1 MMRRPTGLRL
11 EPRSDLPRHI
21 NFTVPV
27 GSFIAALFAGGI
39 LLLVT
44 GQNPISTYQRIVER
58 AFLDAGAINGTLI
71 AATPLL
77 FTGLCAAVAF
87 RIGFFNIGGEGQFYI
102 GAIFGSGIALAL
114 GRDTQIWI
122 AIPAMIVAGALGG
135 GLWAAIPGLLRAFL
149 RTNEIIT
156 SLMLNYVAGII
167 ATYLIFDSQS
177 FWRELEGTGKMFPKG
192 KVIPAISFWPSYD
205 VGSLVIPFGLLLGG
219 VVAIWIAVLQR
230 RTRFGYE
237 MRVVGGAPTTA
248 RYAGMRPG
256 RVIVAVAALSGA
268 LAGLGGAVSV
278 GNFRH
283 MLDPKGLQQSGYGY
297 AGIVVAALARLN
309 PIAVVFVAILLG
321 GITNAGY
328 ALQGA
333 DFPSGLVGI
342 LEGLILFCTLG
353 GEVLIRY
360 RIVIE
365 RRDSIVASSGPANAE
380 VAS

>member
-1 MMRRPTGLRL
+1 MNLRPLGIRL

-21 NFTVPV
+21 NFTVPI
-27 GSFIAALFAGGI
+27 GSFLTALAAGAV

-44 GQNPISTYQRIVER
+44 GQDPISTYQRIVER
-58 AFLDAGAINGTLI
+58 AFLDSGAINATLI

-87 RIGFFNIGGEGQFYI
+87 RIGFFNIGGEGQFI
-102 GAIFGSGIALAL
+102 VGAIFGSGIALAL
-114 GRDTQIWI
+114 GRDAQMWI

-135 GLWAAIPGLLRAFL
+135 ALWAGIPGVLRAYF

-156 SLMLNYVAGII
+156 SLMLNYVAGVI
-167 ATYLIFDSQS
+167 AVYLIFESDS
-177 FWRELEGTGKMFPKG
+177 FWRDLEGTGKMFPKG
-192 KVIPAISFWPSYD
+192 KVIPSIAFWPNYD
-205 VGSLVIPFGLLLGG
+205 VGSLVIPFGLVLGI
-219 VVAIWIAVLQR
+219 VVAAWIAVLQR

-237 MRVVGGAPTTA
+237 MRVVGGAPSTA

-268 LAGLGGAVSV
+268 LAGLGGAASV

-309 PIAVVFVAILLG
+309 PVAVVFVAILLG

-353 GEVLIRY
+353 GEVLVRY
-360 RIVIE
+360 RIV
-365 RRDSIVASSGPANAE
+365 RDARPSSIAE

>member
-1 MMRRPTGLRL
+1 MTRHRLRLRL
-11 EPRSDLPRHI
+11 EPRTDLPRGI
-21 NFTVPV
+21 SWAVPI
-27 GSFIAALFAGGI
+27 GSFLAALAAGAV

-44 GQNPISTYQRIVER
+44 GQNPASTYQRIAER
-58 AFLDAGAINGTLI
+58 AFLDVDAINGTLV

-102 GAIFGSGIALAL
+102 GTITGSGIALAL
-114 GRDTQIWI
+114 GDGTRSWI
-122 AIPAMIVAGALGG
+122 AIPAMILAGVLGG
-135 GLWAAIPGLLRAFL
+135 ALWAALPGVLRAFF

-156 SLMLNYVAGII
+156 SLMLNYVAGIL
-167 ATYLIFDSQS
+167 AVYLIFESDS
-177 FWRELEGTGKMFPKG
+177 FWRDLEGSGKLFPKG
-192 KVIPAISFWPSYD
+192 KVIPAGAFWPEW
-205 VGSLVIPFGLLLGG
+205 SLGALVVPFGLVLG
-219 VVAIWIAVLQR
+219 VVVALWIALLQR

-256 RVIVAVAALSGA
+256 RIIVAVAALSGA
-268 LAGLGGAVSV
+268 MAGLGGAASV

-283 MLDPKGLQQSGYGY
+283 VLDPKGLQQAGYGY

-309 PIAVVFVAILLG
+309 PIAVMFVAVLIG

-328 ALQGA
+328 SLQGV

-353 GEVLIRY
+353 GEILVRY
-360 RIVIE
+360 RIV
-365 RRDSIVASSGPANAE
+365 RSDTGRTPVTAGE
-380 VAS
+380 VGT

>member
-1 MMRRPTGLRL
+1 MSRRPMGLRL
-11 EPRSDLPRHI
+11 EPRSELPKHI
-21 NFTVPV
+21 NFTVPI
-27 GSFIAALFAGGI
+27 GSFFTALLAGAV

-44 GQNPISTYQRIVER
+44 GQNPISTYSRIVER

-71 AATPLL
+71 SATPLL

-114 GRDTQIWI
+114 GKGASAWI
-122 AIPAMIVAGALGG
+122 AIPAMIIAGAIGG
-135 GLWAAIPGLLRAFL
+135 AIWAAIPGVLRAYF

-156 SLMLNYVAGII
+156 SLMLNYVAAII
-167 ATYLIFDSQS
+167 SVYLIFESDS
-177 FWRELEGTGKMFPKG
+177 FWRDLEGTGKMFPKG
-192 KVIPAISFWPSYD
+192 KTIPDVSFWPNID
-205 VGSLVIPFGLLLGG
+205 VGSLVIPFGMLLGA
-219 VVAIWIAVLQR
+219 VVAIWMWVLQR
-230 RTRFGYE
+230 RTRFGFE

-268 LAGLGGAVSV
+268 MAGLGGAATV

-283 MLDPKGLQQSGYGY
+283 MLDPKGLQQAGYGY

-309 PIAVVFVAILLG
+309 PVAVIFVSILLG

-353 GEVLIRY
+353 GEVLVRY
-360 RIVIE
+360 RIVRDPRS
-365 RRDSIVASSGPANAE
+365 RRSTAE
-380 VAS
+380 VAA

>member
-1 MMRRPTGLRL
+1 MRSTFSGFRL
-11 EPRSDLPRHI
+11 EPRSHLPRHI
-21 NFTVPV
+21 NWTVPI
-27 GSFIAALFAGGI
+27 GSFFAALFAGAL

-44 GQNPISTYQRIVER
+44 GQNPISVYQRILER
-58 AFLDAGAINGTLI
+58 AFLDTGSLSGTLI

-87 RIGFFNIGGEGQFYI
+87 RVGFFNIGGEGQFYI
-102 GAIFGSGIALAL
+102 GAIFSSGIALAL
-114 GRDTQIWI
+114 GRDTQVWI
-122 AIPAMIVAGALGG
+122 AIPAMIIAGALGG
-135 GLWAAIPGLLRAFL
+135 ALWAAIPGVLRAYL

-156 SLMLNYVAGII
+156 SLMLNYIAGVI
-167 ATYLIFDSQS
+167 AVYLIFESSS
-177 FWRELEGTGKMFPKG
+177 FWRDLEGTGKMFPKG
-192 KVIPAISFWPSYD
+192 KVIPEVAFWPEYGI
-205 VGSLVIPFGLLLGG
+205 GSLVVPFGFVLGI
-219 VVAIWIAVLQR
+219 ATAAWIAVLQR

-256 RVIVAVAALSGA
+256 RVIVAVAAVSGA
-268 LAGLGGAVSV
+268 LAGLGGAASV

-283 MLDPKGLQQSGYGY
+283 ILDPKGMQQSGFGY

-309 PIAVVFVAILLG
+309 PVAVIFVSIIIG

-328 ALQGA
+328 ALQGP

-353 GEVLIRY
+353 GEVLMRY
-360 RIVIE
+360 RVV
-365 RRDSIVASSGPANAE
+365 RTRGVSSNVVGAQ
-380 VAS
+380 

>member
-1 MMRRPTGLRL
+1 MNVPRPGFRL
-11 EPRSDLPRHI
+11 EPRADLPRHL
-21 NFTVPV
+21 NFTVPI
-27 GSFIAALFAGGI
+27 GSFFAALLAGAL

-44 GQNPISTYQRIVER
+44 GQNPLSTYWRIVER
-58 AFLDAGAINGTLI
+58 AYLDVDAINGTLV

-102 GAIFGSGIALAL
+102 GAITGSGIALAL
-114 GRDTQIWI
+114 GADAKGWV
-122 AIPAMIVAGALGG
+122 AIPLMILAGALGG
-135 GLWAAIPGLLRAFL
+135 AVWAAIPGVLRAYL

-156 SLMLNYVAGII
+156 SLMLNYVAAII
-167 ATYLIFDSQS
+167 AVYLIFESDS
-177 FWRELEGTGKMFPKG
+177 FWRDLEGTGKMFPKG
-192 KVIPAISFWPSYD
+192 KVIPLDAFWPNWSL
-205 VGSLVIPFGLLLGG
+205 GSLVLPFGLVLGA
-219 VVAIWIAVLQR
+219 VVAVWLWVLQK

-256 RVIVAVAALSGA
+256 RVVVAVAAISGA
-268 LAGLGGAVSV
+268 MAGLGGAATV

-283 MLDPKGLQQSGYGY
+283 ALDPKGLQQSGYGY

-309 PIAVVFVAILLG
+309 PVAVIFVAILIG

-328 ALQGA
+328 SLQGA

-353 GEVLIRY
+353 GEVLTRY
-360 RIVIE
+360 RIVRTD
-365 RRDSIVASSGPANAE
+365 RRPAGVTGME
-380 VAS
+380 VA

>member
-1 MMRRPTGLRL
+1 MNLGRFGFRL
-11 EPRSDLPRHI
+11 EPRSDLPKHI

-27 GSFIAALFAGGI
+27 GSFFAALLAGAV
-39 LLLVT
+39 LLLIT
-44 GQNPISTYQRIVER
+44 GQNPISTYSRIVER
-58 AFLDAGAINGTLI
+58 AFLDVDAINGTLV

-102 GAIFGSGIALAL
+102 GAITGSGMALAL
-114 GRDTQIWI
+114 GADAAGWV
-122 AIPAMIVAGALGG
+122 AIPLMILAGAVGG
-135 GLWAAIPGLLRAFL
+135 AIWAAIPGVLRAYL

-156 SLMLNYVAGII
+156 SLMLNYIAAII
-167 ATYLIFDSQS
+167 AVYLIFESDS
-177 FWRELEGTGKMFPKG
+177 FWRDLEGTGQMFPKG
-192 KVIPAISFWPSYD
+192 KFIPLDAFWPNWSL
-205 VGSLVIPFGLLLGG
+205 GSLVVPFGLVLGA
-219 VVAIWIAVLQR
+219 VVAVWLWVLQK

-256 RVIVAVAALSGA
+256 RVIVVVAAISGA
-268 LAGLGGAVSV
+268 MAGLGGAASV

-283 MLDPKGLQQSGYGY
+283 ALDPKGLQQSGYGY

-309 PIAVVFVAILLG
+309 PVAVIFVAILIG

-328 ALQGA
+328 SLQGA

-353 GEVLIRY
+353 GEVLVRY
-360 RIVIE
+360 RIARTE
-365 RRDSIVASSGPANAE
+365 RRPSTLAAE
-380 VAS
+380 VGA

>member
-1 MMRRPTGLRL
+1 MRSTFSGFRL
-11 EPRSDLPRHI
+11 EPRSHLPRHI
-21 NFTVPV
+21 NWTVPI
-27 GSFIAALFAGGI
+27 GSFFAALFAGAL

-44 GQNPISTYQRIVER
+44 GQNPISVYQRILER
-58 AFLDAGAINGTLI
+58 AFLDTGSLSGTLI

-87 RIGFFNIGGEGQFYI
+87 RVGFFNIGGEGQFYI
-102 GAIFGSGIALAL
+102 GAIFSSGIALAL
-114 GRDTQIWI
+114 GRDAQVWI
-122 AIPAMIVAGALGG
+122 AIPAMIIAGALGG
-135 GLWAAIPGLLRAFL
+135 ALWAAIPGVLRAYL

-156 SLMLNYVAGII
+156 SLMLNYIAGVI
-167 ATYLIFDSQS
+167 AVYLIFESSS
-177 FWRELEGTGKMFPKG
+177 FWRDLEGTGKMFPKG
-192 KVIPAISFWPSYD
+192 KVIPEIAFWPEYGI
-205 VGSLVIPFGLLLGG
+205 GSLVVPFGFVLGI
-219 VVAIWIAVLQR
+219 ATAAWIAVLQR

-256 RVIVAVAALSGA
+256 RVIVAVAAVSGA
-268 LAGLGGAVSV
+268 LAGLGGAASV

-283 MLDPKGLQQSGYGY
+283 ILDPKGMQQSGFGY

-309 PIAVVFVAILLG
+309 PVAVIFVSIIIG

-328 ALQGA
+328 ALQGP

-353 GEVLIRY
+353 GEVLMRY
-360 RIVIE
+360 RVV
-365 RRDSIVASSGPANAE
+365 RTRGVSSNVVGAQ
-380 VAS
+380 

>member
-1 MMRRPTGLRL
+1 MMRSTFSGFRL
-11 EPRSDLPRHI
+11 EPRSHLPRHI
-21 NFTVPV
+21 NWTVPI
-27 GSFIAALFAGGI
+27 GSFFAALFAGAL

-44 GQNPISTYQRIVER
+44 GQNPISVYQRILER
-58 AFLDAGAINGTLI
+58 AFLDTGSLSGTLI

-87 RIGFFNIGGEGQFYI
+87 RVGFFNIGGEGQFYI
-102 GAIFGSGIALAL
+102 GAIFSSGIALAL
-114 GRDTQIWI
+114 GRDTQVWI
-122 AIPAMIVAGALGG
+122 AIPAMIIAGALGG
-135 GLWAAIPGLLRAFL
+135 ALWAAIPGVLRAYL

-156 SLMLNYVAGII
+156 SLMLNYIAGVI
-167 ATYLIFDSQS
+167 AVYLIFESSS
-177 FWRELEGTGKMFPKG
+177 FWRDLEGTGKMFPKG
-192 KVIPAISFWPSYD
+192 KVIPEVAFWPEYGI
-205 VGSLVIPFGLLLGG
+205 GSLVVPFGFVLGI
-219 VVAIWIAVLQR
+219 ATAAWIAVLQR

-256 RVIVAVAALSGA
+256 RVIVAVAAVSGA
-268 LAGLGGAVSV
+268 LAGLGGAASV

-283 MLDPKGLQQSGYGY
+283 ILDPKGMQQSGFGY

-309 PIAVVFVAILLG
+309 PVAVIFVSIIIG

-328 ALQGA
+328 ALQGP

-353 GEVLIRY
+353 GEVLMRY
-360 RIVIE
+360 RVV
-365 RRDSIVASSGPANAE
+365 RTRGVSSNVVGAQ
-380 VAS
+380 

>member
-1 MMRRPTGLRL
+1 MRSTFSGFRL
-11 EPRSDLPRHI
+11 EPRSYLPRHI
-21 NFTVPV
+21 NWTVPI
-27 GSFIAALFAGGI
+27 GSFFAALFAGAL

-44 GQNPISTYQRIVER
+44 GQNPISVYQRILER
-58 AFLDAGAINGTLI
+58 AFLDTGSLSGTLI

-87 RIGFFNIGGEGQFYI
+87 RVGFFNIGGEGQFYI
-102 GAIFGSGIALAL
+102 GAIFSSGIALAL
-114 GRDTQIWI
+114 GRDAQVWI
-122 AIPAMIVAGALGG
+122 AIPAMIIAGALGG
-135 GLWAAIPGLLRAFL
+135 ALWAAIPGVLRAYL

-156 SLMLNYVAGII
+156 SLMLNYIAGVI
-167 ATYLIFDSQS
+167 AVYLIFESSS
-177 FWRELEGTGKMFPKG
+177 FWRDLEGTGKMFPKG
-192 KVIPAISFWPSYD
+192 KVIPEVAFWPEYGI
-205 VGSLVIPFGLLLGG
+205 GSLVVPFGFVLGI
-219 VVAIWIAVLQR
+219 ATAAWIAVLQR

-256 RVIVAVAALSGA
+256 RVIVAVAAVSGA
-268 LAGLGGAVSV
+268 LAGLGGAASV

-283 MLDPKGLQQSGYGY
+283 ILDPKGMQQSGFGY

-309 PIAVVFVAILLG
+309 PVAVIFVSIIIG

-328 ALQGA
+328 ALQGP

-353 GEVLIRY
+353 GEVLMRY
-360 RIVIE
+360 RVV
-365 RRDSIVASSGPANAE
+365 RTRGVSSNVVGAQ
-380 VAS
+380 

>member
-1 MMRRPTGLRL
+1 MMRSTFSGFRL
-11 EPRSDLPRHI
+11 EPRSHLPRHI
-21 NFTVPV
+21 NWTVPI
-27 GSFIAALFAGGI
+27 GSFFAALFAGAL

-44 GQNPISTYQRIVER
+44 GQNPISVYQRILER
-58 AFLDAGAINGTLI
+58 AFLDTGSLSGTLI

-87 RIGFFNIGGEGQFYI
+87 RVGFFNIGGEGQFYI
-102 GAIFGSGIALAL
+102 GAIFSSGIALAL
-114 GRDTQIWI
+114 GRDAQVWI
-122 AIPAMIVAGALGG
+122 AIPAMIIAGALGG
-135 GLWAAIPGLLRAFL
+135 ALWAAIPGVLRAYL

-156 SLMLNYVAGII
+156 SLMLNYIAGVI
-167 ATYLIFDSQS
+167 AVYLIFESSS
-177 FWRELEGTGKMFPKG
+177 FWRDLEGTGKMFPKG
-192 KVIPAISFWPSYD
+192 KVIPEVAFWPEYGI
-205 VGSLVIPFGLLLGG
+205 GSLVVPFGFVLGI
-219 VVAIWIAVLQR
+219 ATAAWIPVLQR

-256 RVIVAVAALSGA
+256 RVIVAVAAVSGA
-268 LAGLGGAVSV
+268 LAGLGGAASV

-283 MLDPKGLQQSGYGY
+283 ILDPKGMQQSGFGY

-309 PIAVVFVAILLG
+309 PVAVIFVSIIIG

-328 ALQGA
+328 ALQGP

-353 GEVLIRY
+353 GEVLMRY
-360 RIVIE
+360 RVV
-365 RRDSIVASSGPANAE
+365 RTRGVSSNVVGAQ
-380 VAS
+380 

>member
-1 MMRRPTGLRL
+1 MTRHRTRFRL
-11 EPRSDLPRHI
+11 EPRTDLPRGI
-21 NFTVPV
+21 SWAVPI
-27 GSFIAALFAGGI
+27 GSFLAALTAGAV
-39 LLLVT
+39 LLLLT
-44 GQNPISTYQRIVER
+44 GQNPASTYQRIAER
-58 AFLDAGAINGTLI
+58 AFLDVDAINGTLV

-102 GAIFGSGIALAL
+102 GTITGSGIALAL
-114 GRDTQIWI
+114 GEGTRSWI
-122 AIPAMIVAGALGG
+122 AIPAMILAGALGG
-135 GLWAAIPGLLRAFL
+135 ALWAAIPGVLRAFF

-156 SLMLNYVAGII
+156 SLMLNYVAGIF
-167 ATYLIFDSQS
+167 AVYLIFESDS
-177 FWRELEGTGKMFPKG
+177 FWRDLEGSGKLFPKG
-192 KVIPAISFWPSYD
+192 KVIPTAAFWPEW
-205 VGSLVIPFGLLLGG
+205 SLGALVVPFGLVLGIA
-219 VVAIWIAVLQR
+219 VAAWIALLQR

-256 RVIVAVAALSGA
+256 RIIVAVAAVSGA
-268 LAGLGGAVSV
+268 MAGLGGAASV

-283 MLDPKGLQQSGYGY
+283 VLDPKGLQQAGYGY

-309 PIAVVFVAILLG
+309 PIAVVFVAILIG

-328 ALQGA
+328 SLQGV

-353 GEVLIRY
+353 GEILVRY
-360 RIVIE
+360 QVVRADGV
-365 RRDSIVASSGPANAE
+365 RAPVAGGE
-380 VAS
+380 VGA

>member
-1 MMRRPTGLRL
+1 MLSPSFGFRL
-11 EPRSDLPRHI
+11 EPRSDLPKHL
-21 NFTVPV
+21 NFTVPI
-27 GSFIAALFAGGI
+27 GSFAAALLAGAV

-58 AFLDAGAINGTLI
+58 AFLDSGSINGTLI

-87 RIGFFNIGGEGQFYI
+87 RIGFFNIGGEGQFYM

-114 GRDTQIWI
+114 GGDTQVWI
-122 AIPAMIVAGALGG
+122 AIPAMVIAGAIGG
-135 GLWAAIPGLLRAFL
+135 GLWAAIPGVLRAFL
-149 RTNEIIT
+149 RTNEIIV
-156 SLMLNYVAGII
+156 SLMLNYVAAVV
-167 ATYLIFDSQS
+167 ATYLIFDSES

-192 KVIPAISFWPSYD
+192 KIIPSVAFWPSYD
-205 VGSLVIPFGLLLGG
+205 VGSLVVPFGLILGI
-219 VVAIWIAVLQR
+219 VVAVWLAVLQR

-237 MRVVGGAPTTA
+237 MRVVGGAPSTA

-268 LAGLGGAVSV
+268 MAGLGGATSV

-283 MLDPKGLQQSGYGY
+283 MLDPKGLQQTGYGY

-309 PIAVVFVAILLG
+309 PVAVIFVAIILG

-353 GEVLIRY
+353 GEVLTRY
-360 RIVIE
+360 RIVRTGRTTAAAPLAE
-365 RRDSIVASSGPANAE
+365 AAS
-380 VAS
+380 

>member
-1 MMRRPTGLRL
+1 MSQRSLGLRL
-11 EPRSDLPRHI
+11 EPRADLPRHI
-21 NFTVPV
+21 NVTVPI
-27 GSFIAALFAGGI
+27 GSFVAALLAGAV
-39 LLLVT
+39 LLLLT
-44 GQNPISTYQRIVER
+44 GQDPVSTYQRIVER
-58 AFLDAGAINGTLI
+58 AFLDVDAINGTLI

-87 RIGFFNIGGEGQFYI
+87 RIGFFNIGGEGQFYV

-114 GRDTQIWI
+114 GGDTQIWI

-135 GLWAAIPGLLRAFL
+135 ALWAAIPGVLRAYF

-156 SLMLNYVAGII
+156 SLMLNYVAAII
-167 ATYLIFDSQS
+167 ATYLIFESES

-192 KVIPAISFWPSYD
+192 KVIPAVSFWPSYD
-205 VGSLVIPFGLLLGG
+205 LGSLVIPFGLLLGV
-219 VVAIWIAVLQR
+219 VVAAWIAVLQR

-256 RVIVAVAALSGA
+256 RVIVAVAAISGA
-268 LAGLGGAVSV
+268 LAGLGGAASV

-309 PIAVVFVAILLG
+309 PIAVIFVAILLG

-353 GEVLIRY
+353 GEVLVRY
-360 RIVIE
+360 RLV
-365 RRDSIVASSGPANAE
+365 RSGRAVSAPIAAE

>member
-1 MMRRPTGLRL
+1 MMRTTFSGFRL
-11 EPRSDLPRHI
+11 EPRSHLPRHI
-21 NFTVPV
+21 NWTVPI
-27 GSFIAALFAGGI
+27 GSFFAALFAGAL

-44 GQNPISTYQRIVER
+44 GQNPISVYQRILER
-58 AFLDAGAINGTLI
+58 AFLDTGSLSGTLI

-87 RIGFFNIGGEGQFYI
+87 RVGFFNIGGEGQFYI
-102 GAIFGSGIALAL
+102 GAIFSSGIALAL
-114 GRDTQIWI
+114 GRDAQVWI
-122 AIPAMIVAGALGG
+122 AIPAMIIAGALGG
-135 GLWAAIPGLLRAFL
+135 ALWAAIPGVLRAYL

-156 SLMLNYVAGII
+156 SLMLNYIAGVI
-167 ATYLIFDSQS
+167 AVYLIFESSS
-177 FWRELEGTGKMFPKG
+177 FWRDLEGTGKMFPKG
-192 KVIPAISFWPSYD
+192 KVIPEVAFWPEYGI
-205 VGSLVIPFGLLLGG
+205 GSLVVPFGFVLGI
-219 VVAIWIAVLQR
+219 ATAAWIAVLQR

-256 RVIVAVAALSGA
+256 RVIVAVAAVSGA
-268 LAGLGGAVSV
+268 LAGLGGAASV

-283 MLDPKGLQQSGYGY
+283 ILDPKGMQQSGFGY

-309 PIAVVFVAILLG
+309 PVAVIFVSIIIG

-328 ALQGA
+328 ALQGP

-353 GEVLIRY
+353 GEVLMRY
-360 RIVIE
+360 RVV
-365 RRDSIVASSGPANAE
+365 RTRGVSSNVVGAQ
-380 VAS
+380 

>member
-1 MMRRPTGLRL
+1 MMRSTFSGFRL
-11 EPRSDLPRHI
+11 EPRSHLPRHI
-21 NFTVPV
+21 NWTVPI
-27 GSFIAALFAGGI
+27 GSFFAALFAGAL

-44 GQNPISTYQRIVER
+44 GQNPISVYQRILER
-58 AFLDAGAINGTLI
+58 AFLDTGSLSGTLI

-87 RIGFFNIGGEGQFYI
+87 RVGFFNIGGEGQFYI
-102 GAIFGSGIALAL
+102 GAIFSSGIALAL
-114 GRDTQIWI
+114 GRDAQVWI
-122 AIPAMIVAGALGG
+122 AIPAMIIAGALGG
-135 GLWAAIPGLLRAFL
+135 ALWAAIPGVLRAYL

-156 SLMLNYVAGII
+156 SLMLNYIAGVI
-167 ATYLIFDSQS
+167 AVYLIFESSS
-177 FWRELEGTGKMFPKG
+177 FWRDLEGTGKMFPKG
-192 KVIPAISFWPSYD
+192 KVIPEVAFWPEYGI
-205 VGSLVIPFGLLLGG
+205 GSLVVPFGFVLGI
-219 VVAIWIAVLQR
+219 ATAAWIAVLQR

-256 RVIVAVAALSGA
+256 RVIVAVAAVSGA
-268 LAGLGGAVSV
+268 LAGLGGAASV

-283 MLDPKGLQQSGYGY
+283 ILDPKGMQQSGFGY

-309 PIAVVFVAILLG
+309 PVAVIFVSIIIG

-328 ALQGA
+328 ALQGP

-353 GEVLIRY
+353 GEVLMRY
-360 RIVIE
+360 RVV
-365 RRDSIVASSGPANAE
+365 RTRGVSSNVVGAQ
-380 VAS
+380 

>member
-1 MMRRPTGLRL
+1 MMRTTFSGFRL
-11 EPRSDLPRHI
+11 EPRSHLPRHI
-21 NFTVPV
+21 NWTVPI
-27 GSFIAALFAGGI
+27 GSFFAALLAGAL

-44 GQNPISTYQRIVER
+44 GQNPISVYQRILER
-58 AFLDAGAINGTLI
+58 AFLDTGSLSGTLI

-87 RIGFFNIGGEGQFYI
+87 RVGFFNIGGEGQFYI
-102 GAIFGSGIALAL
+102 GAIFSSGIALAL
-114 GRDTQIWI
+114 GRDAQVWI
-122 AIPAMIVAGALGG
+122 AIPAMIIAGALGG
-135 GLWAAIPGLLRAFL
+135 ALWAAIPGVLRAYL

-156 SLMLNYVAGII
+156 SLMLNYIAGVI
-167 ATYLIFDSQS
+167 AVYLIFESSS
-177 FWRELEGTGKMFPKG
+177 FWRDLEGTGKMFPKG
-192 KVIPAISFWPSYD
+192 KVIPEVAFWPEYGI
-205 VGSLVIPFGLLLGG
+205 GSLVVPFGFVFGI
-219 VVAIWIAVLQR
+219 ATAAWIAVLQR

-256 RVIVAVAALSGA
+256 RVIVAVAAVSGA
-268 LAGLGGAVSV
+268 LAGLGGAASV

-283 MLDPKGLQQSGYGY
+283 ILDPKGMQQSGFGY

-309 PIAVVFVAILLG
+309 PVAVIFVSIIIG

-328 ALQGA
+328 ALQGP

-353 GEVLIRY
+353 GEVLMRY
-360 RIVIE
+360 RVV
-365 RRDSIVASSGPANAE
+365 RTRGVSSNVVGAQ
-380 VAS
+380 

>member
-1 MMRRPTGLRL
+1 MMRSTFSGFRL
-11 EPRSDLPRHI
+11 EPRSHLPRHI
-21 NFTVPV
+21 NWTVPI
-27 GSFIAALFAGGI
+27 GSFFAALFAGAL

-44 GQNPISTYQRIVER
+44 GQNPISVYQRILER
-58 AFLDAGAINGTLI
+58 AFLDTGSLSGTLI

-87 RIGFFNIGGEGQFYI
+87 RVGFFNIGGEGQFYI
-102 GAIFGSGIALAL
+102 GAIFSSGIALAL
-114 GRDTQIWI
+114 GRDAQVWI
-122 AIPAMIVAGALGG
+122 AIPAMIIAGALGG
-135 GLWAAIPGLLRAFL
+135 ALWAAIPGVLRAYL

-156 SLMLNYVAGII
+156 SLMLNYIAGVI
-167 ATYLIFDSQS
+167 AVYLIFESSS
-177 FWRELEGTGKMFPKG
+177 FWRDLEGTGKMFPKG
-192 KVIPAISFWPSYD
+192 KVIPEVAFWPEYGI
-205 VGSLVIPFGLLLGG
+205 GSLVVPFGFVLGI
-219 VVAIWIAVLQR
+219 ATAAWIAVLQR

-256 RVIVAVAALSGA
+256 RVIVAVAAVSGA
-268 LAGLGGAVSV
+268 LAGLGGAASV

-283 MLDPKGLQQSGYGY
+283 ILDPKGMQQSGFGY

-309 PIAVVFVAILLG
+309 PIAVIFVSIIIG

-328 ALQGA
+328 ALQGP

-353 GEVLIRY
+353 GEVLMRY
-360 RIVIE
+360 RVV
-365 RRDSIVASSGPANAE
+365 RTRGVSSNVVGAQ
-380 VAS
+380 

>member
-1 MMRRPTGLRL
+1 MAMPSLGFRL
-11 EPRSDLPRHI
+11 EPRSQLPRHI
-21 NFTVPV
+21 NVTVPI
-27 GSFIAALFAGGI
+27 GSFLAALAAGAV
-39 LLLVT
+39 LLVAT
-44 GQNPISTYQRIVER
+44 GQNPISVYQRILER
-58 AFLDAGAINGTLI
+58 AFLDAGSLSGTLV

-87 RIGFFNIGGEGQFYI
+87 RVGFFNIGGEGQFYI
-102 GAIFGSGIALAL
+102 GAIFASGIALSL
-114 GRDTQIWI
+114 GRDTQVWI
-122 AIPAMIVAGALGG
+122 AIPAMIIAGALGG
-135 GLWAAIPGLLRAFL
+135 ALWAAIPGVLRAYL

-156 SLMLNYVAGII
+156 SLMLNYIAGVISV
-167 ATYLIFDSQS
+167 YLIFESSS
-177 FWRELEGTGKMFPKG
+177 FWRDLEGTGKMFPKG
-192 KVIPAISFWPSYD
+192 KVIPSVAFWPNYD
-205 VGSLVIPFGLLLGG
+205 IGSLVLPFGFLLGIL
-219 VVAIWIAVLQR
+219 VAAWIAVLQR

-248 RYAGMRPG
+248 RYAGMRPS

-268 LAGLGGAVSV
+268 LAGLGGAASV

-283 MLDPKGLQQSGYGY
+283 ILDPKGMEQSGYGY

-309 PIAVVFVAILLG
+309 PLAVVFVSIIIG

-360 RIVIE
+360 RIV
-365 RRDSIVASSGPANAE
+365 RSKSIAASGVGLP
-380 VAS
+380 